1 MSDLFASGRIV
12 DAVLLL
18 VAAEAFVILAWRR
31 RAKPG
36 AGALLINLAS
46 GACLMLAL
54 RVALVG
60 AHWTWLAL
68 ALLGALAAHLA
79 DLWLRLRPHAALRH
93 ERSAP

>member
-12 DAVLLL
+12 DVVLLL
-18 VAAEAFVILAWRR
+18 VAAEAVVILAWRR

-36 AGALLINLAS
+36 AGALLVNLAS

-54 RVALVG
+54 RAALVG

-79 DLWLRLRPHAALRH
+79 DLWLRLRSHVPVPQ
-93 ERSAP
+93 ERPAP